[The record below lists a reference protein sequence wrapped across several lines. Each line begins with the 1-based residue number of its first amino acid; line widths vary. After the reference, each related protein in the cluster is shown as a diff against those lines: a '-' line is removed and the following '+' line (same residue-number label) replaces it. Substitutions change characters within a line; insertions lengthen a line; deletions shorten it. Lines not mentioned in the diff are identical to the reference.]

1 MRRRLL
7 LFSCIF
13 NLAVASA
20 QSLDSDSL
28 LVTLGTELRYNMSQ
42 LQQQPN
48 NIPYFMS
55 LRLVDEQSTIV
66 RSNLGA
72 ATVNTAHSRIITPQ
86 IRLGDEALDNFK
98 YQNQGSG
105 DNQRN
110 GQGINIPVA
119 GGVAPLSDC
128 CQ

>member
-1 MRRRLL
+1 
-7 LFSCIF
+7 
-13 NLAVASA
+13 
-20 QSLDSDSL
+20 
-28 LVTLGTELRYNMSQ
+28 MSQ

-72 ATVNTAHSRIITPQ
+72 ATVNTAHSRVITPQ

-110 GQGINIPVA
+110 GQGINIPVNGA
-119 GGVAPLSDC
+119 VIPSMRQAIWQEVLRRYQIAVNNYNAAKAKAFTSS
-128 CQ
+128 